1 MKVNRL
7 FSPIGIFIAILLVN
21 TFGPSYY
28 MGLVDAAVASKGGVN
43 FFSILSRLVSLKNYM
58 KRLHQNKAR
67 HPNNKNITSE
77 MLRVQSEIKELEKEA
92 EKEFGGSQANTLL
105 NNAELR
111 LSGMDPN
118 DPISEPKTDPKG
130 STVPSQTPVQATKV
144 VVSQPPTQTISS
156 VAVSTPT
163 PTISAPAVPVPDPA
177 VPTPVPA
184 TRVVVSQPPTQTI
197 SSVAVSTPTPTIS
210 APAVPVPAPA
220 VPTPA
225 QATRVVVPQPDTQT
239 ATSVVVPTPE
249 MLISTPAVPVPDPTV
264 PTPAQTPD
272 IEVGSQ
278 DQEGEAVTTP
288 EYPGSLDIPE
298 ETGPGDSPKY
308 ETPGSP
314 YSPAQTPDQFPFG
327 SFSDNWKSEFVGTKR
342 SDFLKFGVDGSE
354 YESDP
359 AAKAA
364 FSRYIQ
370 ATSNGVS
377 DFSSSLRNLLECKII
392 SERHIIFL
400 QAFIHHFSALS
411 NIQLQP
417 ELYCLLFTN
426 SMRPSIFSFVS
437 NLRNYLSNKR
447 YTFDEGHLARSVNIG
462 LNYLAT
468 RTFTRK
474 DLTVTGVKKLVKE
487 NRELALECDADNVIF
502 ATSLLLLTNIYSD
515 NLGMSSHINLAD
527 ICSILKGYQ
536 DLESRVREV
545 VSLFYRAGA
554 VDRNSLF
561 DLSILVKESLESAY
575 RALSIP
581 FSDYFLDTDK
591 KTLQSLTPMS
601 TTINVDEIIKPID
614 HDDVIRTSDRY
625 ISGKVPIPEIP
636 GPPSRRG
643 SGPISDR
650 VIPISTDEIFKP
662 LRTSKDYQ
670 PFKRGSLLHPPT
682 PENLPDKASGR
693 GFVKSLQVHM
703 KPRDYET
710 EFIYGSSGFVS
721 PQLTYFKRVSE
732 REYNHDKKIKQ
743 AKEEQKRLEKKREQR
758 MTRGYKDLRGVKEL
772 DGGDE
777 SVSELPDISEEPSP
791 LPEFE
796 EPERIAPSKFETKL
810 HKLVP
815 KSSSIYTQPSQRFHS
830 MPLAYTTLKPT
841 KGMLSTESRLNSDL
855 SSELEL
861 DEASEGT
868 IGLPSQKGDDTAEKS
883 HEGDVSISDEFSNL
897 SISKSEK
904 TLTTE
909 VAARELLIKCPDLSR
924 SQKKRA
930 LSLFRVLKYL
940 YKGHTTGWYI
950 TAFCRAVYFAE
961 KDVCISR
968 GVKSLNIKEMAS
980 ECFNALNSSPFIKR
994 NAELSNLSRQVC
1006 YSYYK
1011 KRAATVCLGQFQ
1023 TE

>member
-21 TFGPSYY
+21 TFGPSEYI
-28 MGLVDAAVASKGGVN
+28 GLVDAAAAAAAAAASKESASLLSV
-43 FFSILSRLVSLKNYM
+43 LSRLVSLKNYW
-58 KRLHQNKAR
+58 KRLHNNRMKQ
-67 HPNNKNITSE
+67 PNNKGLVSE
-77 MLRVQSEIKELEKEA
+77 MVRVEGEIKNLEA
-92 EKEFGGSQANTLL
+92 EAGKEFGGSRADQVFNQ
-105 NNAELR
+105 AELR
-111 LSGMDPN
+111 LSGMDPSGQLLEPETLPK
-118 DPISEPKTDPKG
+118 DP
-130 STVPSQTPVQATKV
+130 TVPASAPAQETRFVVSSPTTQTVTSVAVPTETPAVSVPAVPVPAPTVPTPAQATKVVIPPPVIQTATSVPVSGPASAMPSRVQATKV
-144 VVSQPPTQTISS
+144 VVSPPTTQTATS
-156 VAVSTPT
+156 V
-163 PTISAPAVPVPDPA
+163 A
-177 VPTPVPA
+177 VPTPEIL
-184 TRVVVSQPPTQTI
+184 T
-197 SSVAVSTPTPTIS
+197 S
-210 APAVPVPAPA
+210 APAVPVPAP
-220 VPTPA
+220 V
-225 QATRVVVPQPDTQT
+225 
-239 ATSVVVPTPE
+239 
-249 MLISTPAVPVPDPTV
+249 V

-272 IEVGSQ
+272 IEIGSQ
-278 DQEGEAVTTP
+278 DQEGGVVTTP
-288 EYPGSLDIPE
+288 EYPGHLDIPG
-298 ETGPGDSPKY
+298 ETGPEDFPQY

-314 YSPAQTPDQFPFG
+314 YSPTQTPEQFPLG
-327 SFSDNWKSEFVGTKR
+327 SFSDNWKSQFVGTKQ

-377 DFSSSLRNLLECKII
+377 DFSSSLRSLSECKII
-392 SERHIIFL
+392 AERHIIFL

-426 SMRPSIFSFVS
+426 SMKPNIFSFVS
-437 NLRNYLSNKR
+437 NLKNYLNNNK
-447 YTFDEGHLARSVNIG
+447 YTFEEEHLARSVNIG

-468 RTFTRK
+468 KTFTRK

-515 NLGMSSHINLAD
+515 NLGMSSQINLAD

-536 DLESRVREV
+536 DLESRVREI
-545 VSLFYRAGA
+545 VSLFYRAGD
-554 VDRNSLF
+554 VSRHSLF

-591 KTLQSLTPMS
+591 KTLKSLTPMS

-650 VIPISTDEIFKP
+650 VIPTSTDEIFKP

-703 KPRDYET
+703 KPREYET

-772 DGGDE
+772 DGADE

-796 EPERIAPSKFETKL
+796 EPERIIPSKFETKL

-815 KSSSIYTQPSQRFHS
+815 KSSSIYTQPSQRFHPT
-830 MPLAYTTLKPT
+830 PLAYTTLKPM

-868 IGLPSQKGDDTAEKS
+868 IGLPSQKGDDAAEKS
-883 HEGDVSISDEFSNL
+883 HEGDVSVSDEFSNL

-909 VAARELLIKCPDLSR
+909 VAARELLIKCTDLSR

-961 KDVCISR
+961 KDVCISK

-980 ECFNALNSSPFIKR
+980 ECFNALNSSPFIKK
-994 NAELSNLSRQVC
+994 NPELSNLSRQVC

-1011 KRAATVCLGQFQ
+1011 KRAATVCLG
-1023 TE
+1023 

>member
-21 TFGPSYY
+21 TFGPSEYI
-28 MGLVDAAVASKGGVN
+28 GLVDAAAAATSKNASN
-43 FFSILSRLVSLKNYM
+43 LFSLLSKLVTLKNYSR
-58 KRLHQNKAR
+58 RLHKNKAKY
-67 HPNNKNITSE
+67 PNNNGLASE
-77 MLRVQSEIKELEKEA
+77 MVRVEGEIKELENEA
-92 EKEFGGSQANTLL
+92 SKEFGGSRADQVFNQ
-105 NNAELR
+105 AELR
-111 LSGMDPN
+111 LSGIDPN
-118 DPISEPKTDPKG
+118 GLIPESSTLSKDPT
-130 STVPSQTPVQATKV
+130 
-144 VVSQPPTQTISS
+144 
-156 VAVSTPT
+156 
-163 PTISAPAVPVPDPA
+163 
-177 VPTPVPA
+177 
-184 TRVVVSQPPTQTI
+184 
-197 SSVAVSTPTPTIS
+197 
-210 APAVPVPAPA
+210 VPVPAPT

-225 QATRVVVPQPDTQT
+225 QATKVVIPPPATQI
-239 ATSVVVPTPE
+239 ATSIPVSVPVSVPA
-249 MLISTPAVPVPDPTV
+249 SGPAPAVPVPDPTV
-264 PTPAQTPD
+264 PTPVQATKVVIPLPVTQIATSIPVSVPASGPAPAPAVPVPDPTVSTPAQTPD

-278 DQEGEAVTTP
+278 DQEGGVVTTP
-288 EYPGSLDIPE
+288 EHPGSLDIPG
-298 ETGPGDSPKY
+298 ETGPGDFPQY

-314 YSPAQTPDQFPFG
+314 YSPAQTPDQLPFG
-327 SFSDNWKSEFVGTKR
+327 SFSDNWKSQFVGTKQ

-377 DFSSSLRNLLECKII
+377 DFSSSLRSLSECKII
-392 SERHIIFL
+392 AERHIIFL

-411 NIQLQP
+411 NIRLQP

-426 SMRPSIFSFVS
+426 SMKPSIFSFVS
-437 NLRNYLSNKR
+437 NLKNYLSNNK
-447 YTFDEGHLARSVNIG
+447 YAFDEEHLARSVNIG

-468 RTFTRK
+468 KTFTRK

-515 NLGMSSHINLAD
+515 DLEMSSQINLAD
-527 ICSILKGYQ
+527 ICAILKGYQ
-536 DLESRVREV
+536 DLESRVREI
-545 VSLFYRAGA
+545 VSLFYRAGDA
-554 VDRNSLF
+554 SRHSLF

-591 KTLQSLTPMS
+591 KTLKSLTPMS

-650 VIPISTDEIFKP
+650 VIPTSTDEIFKP

-758 MTRGYKDLRGVKEL
+758 ITRGYKDLRGVKEL
-772 DGGDE
+772 DGADE

-796 EPERIAPSKFETKL
+796 EPERIIPSKFETKL

-830 MPLAYTTLKPT
+830 TPLAYTTLKPM

-868 IGLPSQKGDDTAEKS
+868 IGLPSQKGDDAAEKS
-883 HEGDVSISDEFSNL
+883 HEDVSVSDEFSNL

-940 YKGHTTGWYI
+940 YKGHTAGWYI

-961 KDVCISR
+961 KDVCISK

-980 ECFNALNSSPFIKR
+980 GCFNALNSSPFIKK
-994 NAELSNLSRQVC
+994 NPELSNLSRQVC
-1006 YSYYK
+1006 FSYYK
-1011 KRAATVCLGQFQ
+1011 KRAATVCLG
-1023 TE
+1023 